1 MKFCAPLVKINCS
14 SYKKE
19 NDMTS
24 MYMEVGGS
32 SYLTTSAMRAT
43 IAAKLVRFEQT
54 NHRTIEFDVELC
66 VPFCLREE
74 EGKIVKYK
82 AQCTDENAFIKTGIM
97 SVFIGSFLA
106 DVALV
111 EDNVYYGEG
120 EESGMVDEYAI
131 IKFRTSAGEAI
142 FPVHNTT
149 YNDTAKG
156 IKVAIT
162 NDIVLVFPEEG
173 Q

>member
-1 MKFCAPLVKINCS
+1 MKFCAPLVK
-14 SYKKE
+14 
-19 NDMTS
+19 
-24 MYMEVGGS
+24 
-32 SYLTTSAMRAT
+32 T

-66 VPFCLREE
+66 VPFCLMEE

-82 AQCTDENAFIKTGIM
+82 ARCTDENAFIKTGIM

-131 IKFRTSAGEAI
+131 LKFRTSAGEAV
-142 FPVHNTT
+142 FTVNSNHEGM
-149 YNDTAKG
+149 AEG
-156 IKVAIT
+156 IEVVIT
-162 NDIVLVFPEEG
+162 NDIELTFSEEG